1 MCPKILNIR
10 KRLKIAYFFYF
21 WTNLGPILVKLI
33 VEHIIRPQNSTARL
47 FKFRTDI
54 VIKGQTM
61 TFYYQEIKGH
71 LQT

>member
-1 MCPKILNIR
+1 MFKKVLKLE

-33 VEHIIRPQNSTARL
+33 VDNIIRPQNSKARL

-61 TFYYQEIKGH
+61 TIYYQEM
-71 LQT
+71 